1 MKGLLFTPWEEEDS
15 DRREVPPVEVVG
27 GKGHGLYWLAAN
39 GFPVPRT
46 WVLSTIAFDI
56 VVERAGLREAVAE
69 IGHALASLAGEWAAA
84 QQAMDALEPRR
95 AEVVEA
101 LRQTDMPDRVGAALA
116 DLPLAPAQWAVRSSA
131 TVEDN
136 PRHSFAGQFLSL
148 LSVPKGIPL
157 WDSIRRVWASTFR
170 REALMYCAQNTAP
183 LPRMAVAL
191 EPMDPITEEDRSG
204 VVFSQSPVE
213 LLPGVM
219 TQVTFGT
226 GQVVV
231 AGYGG
236 DIYSVQGEQ
245 VQVQP
250 MPPSEIRVTGTEG
263 YTVPQTLPKGQAL
276 TDEQA
281 RELAKLALEV
291 AERWGGPVNVEFV
304 WRTGEERPTLL
315 QVRTA
320 A

>member
-1 MKGLLFTPWEEEDS
+1 MKGLLFAPWE
-15 DRREVPPVEVVG
+15 REAGDQRHVPPVEIVG
-27 GKGHGLYWLAAN
+27 GKGRGLYWLADN
-39 GFPVPRT
+39 GFPVPPT
-46 WVLSTIAFDI
+46 WVLSTVAFDM
-56 VVERAGLREAVAE
+56 VVERAGLREGVAE
-69 IGHALASLAGEWAAA
+69 IGRALSALAGEWAAA
-84 QQAMDALEPRR
+84 QQALEVLEPRR
-95 AEVVEA
+95 AEVVAA
-101 LRQTDMPDRVGAALA
+101 LRQAVMPDRVGAALA

-148 LSVPKGIPL
+148 LSVPKGLPL
-157 WDSIRRVWASTFR
+157 WDAIRRVWASTFK
-170 REALMYCAQNTAP
+170 REALLYCAQNVAP
-183 LPRMAVAL
+183 LPRMAVAM
-191 EPMDPITEEDRSG
+191 EPMNPITAEDRSG
-204 VVFSQSPVE
+204 VVFSHSPVE
-213 LLPGVM
+213 LLPGAM
-219 TQVTFGT
+219 IQVTFGA

-250 MPPSEIRVTGTEG
+250 MPPSEIRVTGTGG
-263 YTVPQTLPKGQAL
+263 YLVPRTVPEGRAL
-276 TDEQA
+276 NSQEA
-281 RELAKLALEV
+281 RKLAELALQV

-304 WRTGEERPTLL
+304 WRTGEEEPTLL

>member
-1 MKGLLFTPWEEEDS
+1 MKGLLFTPWGREDG
-15 DRREVPPVEVVG
+15 DQRHIPQVERVG
-27 GKGHGLYWLAAN
+27 GKGRGLYWLAAN
-39 GFPVPRT
+39 SFPVPPT
-46 WVLSTIAFDI
+46 WVLSTVAFDM

-69 IGHALASLAGEWAAA
+69 IGRAMAGLAGEWAAA
-84 QQAMDALEPRR
+84 QQALEALEPRR

-101 LRQTDMPDRVGAALA
+101 LRQAEMPDRVGAALA
-116 DLPLAPAQWAVRSSA
+116 DLPLAPAQWAGRSSA

-157 WDSIRRVWASTFR
+157 WNAIRRVWASTFR
-170 REALMYCAQNTAP
+170 REALMYCAQNVAP

-191 EPMDPITEEDRSG
+191 EPMDPITAEDCSG
-204 VVFSQSPVE
+204 VVFSHSPVE

-219 TQVTFGT
+219 IQVAFGA
-226 GQVVV
+226 GEVVV

-263 YTVPQTLPKGQAL
+263 YTVPQALPEGRAL
-276 TDEQA
+276 TEEKA
-281 RELAKLALEV
+281 RELARLVLQV
-291 AERWGGPVNVEFV
+291 AERWGEPVNVEFV
-304 WRTGEERPTLL
+304 WRMGEGPTIV
-315 QVRTA
+315 QVRSAT
-320 A
+320 

>member
-1 MKGLLFTPWEEEDS
+1 MNELLFTPWE
-15 DRREVPPVEVVG
+15 REVGDQQHVPPVEIVG
-27 GKGHGLYWLAAN
+27 GKGRGLYWLAAN
-39 GFPVPRT
+39 GFPVPPT
-46 WVLSTIAFDI
+46 WVLSTVAFDM
-56 VVERAGLREAVAE
+56 VVERAGLREAVRE
-69 IGHALASLAGEWAAA
+69 IGRALAGLAGEWAAA
-84 QQAMDALEPRR
+84 QQAMEVLDPRR

-101 LRQTDMPDRVGAALA
+101 LRQADMPDRVGAALA

-157 WDSIRRVWASTFR
+157 WDAIRQVWASTFR
-170 REALMYCAQNTAP
+170 QEALMYCAQNVAP

-191 EPMDPITEEDRSG
+191 EPMDPITVGDRSG
-204 VVFSQSPVE
+204 VVFSHSPVE

-219 TQVTFGT
+219 IQVTFGA

-236 DIYSVQGEQ
+236 DIYSIQGEQ
-245 VQVQP
+245 VHVQP
-250 MPPSEIRVTGTEG
+250 MPPSEIRVTGREG
-263 YTVPQTLPKGQAL
+263 YMVPRTLPEGNVL
-276 TDEQA
+276 TEQEA
-281 RELAKLALEV
+281 AELARLTLQV
-291 AERWGGPVNVEFV
+291 AERWGGPVNAEFV
-304 WRTGEERPTLL
+304 WRTGEKGPTLL